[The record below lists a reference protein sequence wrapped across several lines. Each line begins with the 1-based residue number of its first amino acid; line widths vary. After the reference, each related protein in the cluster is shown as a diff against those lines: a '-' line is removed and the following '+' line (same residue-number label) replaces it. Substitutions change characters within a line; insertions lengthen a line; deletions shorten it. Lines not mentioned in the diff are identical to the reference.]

1 MASTAY
7 NWLKLERDRYH
18 LSKLTEEDNIE
29 AYLTTFEHLMKA
41 YKIKE
46 ERWAFE
52 LAPQL
57 VGKVQ
62 QAETKDYTKLKKTI
76 FQWFDI
82 NEESYRQWFRSAVKK
97 QGETN
102 RELAARLDDLAT
114 VDPRL
119 RDKGRA
125 KRCHSLRAAVNTL
138 SQDVQ

>member
-1 MASTAY
+1 MCVWRQLASTAY
-7 NWLKLERDRYH
+7 NRLKLERDRCH
-18 LSKLTEEDNIE
+18 LSKLTKEDDIE

-52 LAPQL
+52 LAPQI

-82 NEESYRQWFRSAVKK
+82 NEESYR
-97 QGETN
+97 
-102 RELAARLDDLAT
+102 
-114 VDPRL
+114 
-119 RDKGRA
+119 
-125 KRCHSLRAAVNTL
+125 
-138 SQDVQ
+138 